1 LRRNLLQPE
10 TPDLT
15 ASLKMVKDEAN
26 FVGMGG
32 IDGVAKTSVIGI
44 GCSDDVVPS
53 LKKMKDLH
61 VSPDASHP
69 DVRFRRT

>member
-1 LRRNLLQPE
+1 
-10 TPDLT
+10 
-15 ASLKMVKDEAN
+15 MVKDEAN
-26 FVGMGG
+26 FAGMGG